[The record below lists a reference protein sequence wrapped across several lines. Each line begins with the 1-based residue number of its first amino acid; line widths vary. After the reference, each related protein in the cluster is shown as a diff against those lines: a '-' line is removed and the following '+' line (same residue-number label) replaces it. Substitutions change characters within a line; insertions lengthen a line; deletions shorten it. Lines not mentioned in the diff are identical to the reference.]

1 MVLFFDPDFPAN
13 DPVEHIIEHELY
25 QHVKIFP
32 EVLCHETEES
42 QEGPAEAIKAG
53 VAVVW
58 IPPSF
63 HTRVALGAA
72 AEVVLRRDKTGE
84 TERRER
90 REEKKQG
97 TGPGMT
103 QQLFTCH
110 VKLTPRKREEPTA
123 GSWSDQRR
131 FAGGAEQLTQSL
143 SCSHTG
149 ARPAGRA
156 GSRNWL
162 RRDIHSESSR
172 ARILSQTRSCT
183 SFFTPRRAPLH
194 HPTCLQVAHVFSF
207 CGANFDNYFCLFC
220 P

>member
-13 DPVEHIIEHELY
+13 DPVEHIIECELY

-32 EVLCHETEES
+32 EVLCHEAEES

-72 AEVVLRRDKTGE
+72 AEVVFRRDKTGE

-110 VKLTPRKREEPTA
+110 CETDTTQER
-123 GSWSDQRR
+123 
-131 FAGGAEQLTQSL
+131 GADS
-143 SCSHTG
+143 
-149 ARPAGRA
+149 
-156 GSRNWL
+156 
-162 RRDIHSESSR
+162 
-172 ARILSQTRSCT
+172 RILVGSEEVCRRSGT
-183 SFFTPRRAPLH
+183 T
-194 HPTCLQVAHVFSF
+194 HPESE
-207 CGANFDNYFCLFC
+207 LF
-220 P
+220 PHRSASSWPGRK